1 MNVGE
6 FRNAKQQIQV
16 QGFVLSLNI
25 EEIQHEQVLRNPGIS
40 IRHTLKYQ
48 SKLCYRKSCID

>member
-6 FRNAKQQIQV
+6 SRNAKQQIQV

-25 EEIQHEQVLRNPGIS
+25 EEIQEIVQVLRNPGIS
-40 IRHTLKYQ
+40 IGHKH
-48 SKLCYRKSCID
+48 